1 MYKLLIILLLLLIAG
16 RSSAQTAKDTLIYN
30 LPVINNKLIYEGNGK
45 TEGRNKADLDSL
57 LKNWIQSYFNLHKLT
72 ADQATIIPANNDTT
86 GVILSQGILEYKVRP
101 GMVNIDFVAIIRIK
115 VLVTDGWY
123 SYKID
128 RIFFRPKNGT
138 LNAMGY
144 QNDPEYLIREYKKK
158 HIGFWTAWN
167 VTRKQ
172 MREYLSTMNAAIRS
186 CISSLNNTMTK

>member
-1 MYKLLIILLLLLIAG
+1 MRKFLFLVFLFAPKVDY
-16 RSSAQTAKDTLIYN
+16 AQTAKDTLIYN

-45 TEGRNKADLDSL
+45 VAGRNKADLDSL
-57 LKNWIQSYFNLHKLT
+57 LKTWIQSYFNLRNLA
-72 ADQATIIPANNDTT
+72 ADQATIIPLDSDTT
-86 GVILSQGILEYKVRP
+86 GVVLSQGMLEYKVRP

-128 RIFFRPKNGT
+128 RIFFRPKNST

-144 QNDPEYLIREYKKK
+144 QNDPEYLINEYKKK

-167 VTRKQ
+167 VTRGQ
-172 MREYLSTMNAAIRS
+172 MREYLSTMNTAVRN
-186 CISSLNNTMTK
+186 CISSLNNAMTK